1 MSMSTITVAGI
12 NPILKILGAAQQF
25 NYDQSLSTF
34 QLNNSFT
41 PVVGIPSQ
49 FNQEFRNNLL
59 SGFRWT
65 HLTTTTD
72 TYGSFTLQS
81 FVNALNTG
89 TDLMRFSNTG
99 IDLYNDIN
107 LNNNKIT
114 NSAAPIAGGDIA
126 TKNYVDTRT
135 ITLSGAVTGSG
146 ALGSTI
152 ATTLTNITTSQITN
166 FNSAVTAFRLDQ
178 FAAPTAS
185 LNLNSQKITNL
196 APPTVSTDA
205 TNKDYVDTAIGSF
218 VLSVSGT
225 VGKISSTGGQNP
237 IINLVPTAVTPGSYT
252 NMNATVDE
260 DGRITAASNG
270 ITGAVASLYMSGN
283 TTPTTITTADT
294 YTKILGTTT
303 ATVTGDFTAPT
314 DNKFVYTGTNS
325 LSTFVRA
332 DVSAI
337 PDAISTVSIS
347 IFQNNAQVL
356 AANYNYQATAA
367 QRTAL
372 TVGVPVQF
380 STNDFV
386 EVFVTYDTTGDIAVK
401 DMNFQV
407 II

>member
-1 MSMSTITVAGI
+1 MPTSTIIVGGI
-12 NPILKILGAAQQF
+12 HPSLNILGSNQQLNYAQ
-25 NYDQSLSTF
+25 NLSAF
-34 QLNNSFT
+34 QINNSFIPT
-41 PVVGIPSQ
+41 VGTPSQ

-99 IDLYNDIN
+99 IDLYSDVN
-107 LNNNKIT
+107 LNSNKIT
-114 NSAAPIAGGDIA
+114 NSAAPIGGGDV
-126 TKNYVDTRT
+126 TNKTYVDTRT

-146 ALGSTI
+146 NLGTTI
-152 ATTLTNITTSQITN
+152 STTLTPITTSQISDFTT
-166 FNSAVTAFRLDQ
+166 AVTAFRLDQ
-178 FAAPTAS
+178 FAIPTS
-185 LNLNSQKITNL
+185 NINLNNNKITNL
-196 APPTVSTDA
+196 LDPTAPQDA
-205 TNKDYVDTAIGSF
+205 ATKAFVEAAVGSF

-225 VGKISSTGGQNP
+225 AGKISSTGGQNP

-252 NMNATVDE
+252 NMNATVDG

-314 DNKFVYTGTNS
+314 DNKFVYTGTSS

-386 EVFVTYDTTGDIAVK
+386 EVFITYDTTGDIAVK
-401 DMNFQV
+401 DMNFQ
-407 II
+407 III

>member
-283 TTPTTITTADT
+283 TTPTTI
-294 YTKILGTTT
+294 I
-303 ATVTGDFTAPT
+303 TAPT